1 MDSQMNLNNKKVL
14 MLKIDI
20 TAKFT
25 IAIVLGV
32 FLLMFVG
39 NSLTFNEQQK
49 ELDGLLKSSNQTLT
63 SITQIVENT
72 SRVSE
77 KKKIERQ
84 IALLKKIAASPIAN
98 LELDVLNEFAKV
110 TIKDPNISYL
120 GFTNK
125 DGKIL
130 SSKGN
135 SKVAGVQI
143 LKDEIKTEGILLGY
157 IHIHYRYNE
166 LNKFIKSLKVIQAN
180 SVSQLKQAGS
190 KLSSHTQLISII
202 STVAIG
208 VCLTVM
214 IIFLF
219 KLMVTKRLSILES
232 NLDDVAHGDG
242 DLTKRIDESSSD
254 IIGRIGSHY
263 NTFVEKIRM
272 TVTEVVAATSQLKS
286 SSEQMRVQ
294 TEEAHTGLR
303 SQNQEIDQAA
313 TAITEMSAT
322 VQEVARNAATAADAA
337 TSADNESREGMTI
350 VRSTI
355 QSIDELSNEV
365 NSASEVIN
373 KLEKDSESI
382 GAILDVIRGIAEQ
395 TNLLALNAAIEA
407 ARAGEQGRGFAVVAD
422 EVRTLASRTQKSTEE
437 IHNMISLLQQGTANA
452 VKVMEEGR
460 SKASRSVEM
469 AEKAGNSLQSI
480 TAAVSTITEMNTQ
493 IASAA
498 EEQGAVSEEINRNIL
513 SVRELS
519 INSTE
524 SFQATADSGE
534 VLNGLAGTLEGL
546 VSRFKV

>member
-1 MDSQMNLNNKKVL
+1 MDSQEKLNRNKRFMSKV
-14 MLKIDI
+14 DI

-49 ELDGLLKSSNQTLT
+49 ELDSLLKSSNQAIT
-63 SITQIVENT
+63 SITQIVEST
-72 SRVSE
+72 SRASE

-84 IALLKKIAASPIAN
+84 ISLLKKIAASPIAN
-98 LELDVLNEFAKV
+98 LELDVLNEFAAV

-125 DGKIL
+125 GGKIL
-130 SSKGN
+130 SSGGN
-135 SKVAGVQI
+135 SKVAGVQV
-143 LKDEIKTEGILLGY
+143 LKDKIMTEGILLGY
-157 IHIHYRYNE
+157 IHIHYKYNE
-166 LNKFIKSLKVIQAN
+166 LNKFVKALKAIQAN
-180 SVSQLKQAGS
+180 NVGKLKQAGND
-190 KLSSHTQLISII
+190 LSRHTQLISII
-202 STVAIG
+202 STIVIG
-208 VCLTVM
+208 IGLSLM

-219 KLMVTKRLSILES
+219 RLMVTKRLSILELK
-232 NLDDVAHGDG
+232 LDDVAHGDG
-242 DLTKRIDESSSD
+242 DLTQRIDESSPD

-263 NTFVEKIRM
+263 NKFVEKIHM
-272 TVTEVVAATSQLKS
+272 TMSEVVAATSQLKL
-286 SSEQMRVQ
+286 SSEQMRSQ
-294 TEEAHTGLR
+294 TEDAHTGLR
-303 SQNQEIDQAA
+303 NQNQEIDQAA

-322 VQEVARNAATAADAA
+322 VQEVAKNAATAADAA
-337 TSADNESREGMTI
+337 TSADNESREGMSI
-350 VRSTI
+350 VSSTI

-382 GAILDVIRGIAEQ
+382 GVILDVIRGIAEQ

-437 IHNMISLLQQGTANA
+437 IHNMISQLQQGTSNA

-513 SVRELS
+513 SVRELA

-534 VLNGLAGTLEGL
+534 VLNELSVTLEGL
-546 VSRFKV
+546 VSRFKI